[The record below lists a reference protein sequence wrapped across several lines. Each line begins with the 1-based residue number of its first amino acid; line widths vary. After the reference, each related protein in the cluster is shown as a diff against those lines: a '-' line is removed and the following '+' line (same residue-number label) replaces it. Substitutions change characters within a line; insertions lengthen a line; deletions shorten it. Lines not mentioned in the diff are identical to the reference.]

1 MILLSPN
8 ALLSDGHLSPH
19 NSGLEAL
26 IKTIFFSTKV
36 CDSGLH
42 FVAKSNYFSYTQTSQ
57 IRQKIDGVRSSIT
70 YSITCCATAVTSR
83 MAKRVL
89 VSAQKDGWSDP
100 RIDLLQ
106 ETPEL

>member
-1 MILLSPN
+1 MILLSAN

-42 FVAKSNYFSYTQTSQ
+42 FVAKISYFSYTQTSQ
-57 IRQKIDGVRSSIT
+57 MRPKIDGVDHR
-70 YSITCCATAVTSR
+70 
-83 MAKRVL
+83 
-89 VSAQKDGWSDP
+89 
-100 RIDLLQ
+100 
-106 ETPEL
+106 